1 MPGLVPALL
10 FLLLREIAV
19 TTSQSRQSLLM
30 TVASKLPLLIE
41 QAEELD
47 TMLRKIDSEE
57 AGKTEDDMRRRVER
71 WAESATNALEAAE
84 RLIAS
89 EPARA
94 LADAAIQ
101 LMLAV
106 SRAQIVAVSGLKDE
120 ERAAALAD
128 LERLLQSALPVV
140 ADAAGID
147 LANFGRA
154 YYADGRTDPFYR
166 GEALAT
172 AAEDAA
178 PHYDPIARLKAA
190 GFGS

>member
-1 MPGLVPALL
+1 MN
-10 FLLLREIAV
+10 
-19 TTSQSRQSLLM
+19 TTQPKQSLLM

-47 TMLRKIDSEE
+47 TMLRRIDNDE
-57 AGKTEDDMRRRVER
+57 AGKAEDEIRRRVER
-71 WAESATNALEAAE
+71 WADSATNGLEAAE

-106 SRAQIVAVSGLKDE
+106 SRAQILAVSSLEDG

-147 LANFGRA
+147 LSNYGRA
-154 YYADGRTDPFYR
+154 YYADHRTDPFYR
-166 GEALAT
+166 GEEIAAT
-172 AAEDAA
+172 EEEAAA
-178 PHYDPIARLKAA
+178 PHYDAMARLKAA

>member
-1 MPGLVPALL
+1 M
-10 FLLLREIAV
+10 
-19 TTSQSRQSLLM
+19 SQPKQSLLM

-47 TMLRKIDSEE
+47 TMLRKIDGEE
-57 AGKTEDDMRRRVER
+57 AGKTEDDIRRRVER
-71 WAESATNALEAAE
+71 WAESAANALDAAE

-128 LERLLQSALPVV
+128 LERLLQSALPIV

-147 LANFGRA
+147 LTNYGRA
-154 YYADGRTDPFYR
+154 YYADHRTDPFYR
-166 GEALAT
+166 GEPLA
-172 AAEDAA
+172 AAQDTAA
-178 PHYDPIARLKAA
+178 PHYDPVARLKAA

>member
-1 MPGLVPALL
+1 MN
-10 FLLLREIAV
+10 
-19 TTSQSRQSLLM
+19 TTQPKPSLLM
-30 TVASKLPLLIE
+30 TVASKLPLLIG

-47 TMLRKIDSEE
+47 TMLRQIDCEE
-57 AGKTEDDMRRRVER
+57 AGKTEDDLRRRVER
-71 WAESATNALEAAE
+71 WADSATCGLEAAE

-106 SRAQIVAVSGLKDE
+106 SRAQILAVSALSDQ

-128 LERLLQSALPVV
+128 LERLLQSALPIV

-147 LANFGRA
+147 LSDYGRS
-154 YYADGRTDPFYR
+154 YYADRRTDPFYR
-166 GEALAT
+166 GEPLAAT
-172 AAEDAA
+172 ATTDESSA
-178 PHYDPIARLKAA
+178 PHYDPVAKLKAA
-190 GFGS
+190 GFGT

>member
-1 MPGLVPALL
+1 
-10 FLLLREIAV
+10 
-19 TTSQSRQSLLM
+19 M

-57 AGKTEDDMRRRVER
+57 AGKTEDDIRRRVER

-94 LADAAIQ
+94 LADAAVQ

-106 SRAQIVAVSGLKDE
+106 SRAQIAAVSGLNDE

-128 LERLLQSALPVV
+128 LERLLQSALPIV

-147 LANFGRA
+147 LTNFGRA
-154 YYADGRTDPFYR
+154 YYADRRTDPFYR
-166 GEALAT
+166 GEPLAAAT
-172 AAEDAA
+172 AEDIAA
-178 PHYDPIARLKAA
+178 HYDPVARLRAA

>member
-1 MPGLVPALL
+1 
-10 FLLLREIAV
+10 
-19 TTSQSRQSLLM
+19 M

-57 AGKTEDDMRRRVER
+57 AGKTEDDLRRRIER
-71 WAESATNALEAAE
+71 WAGSASNALEAAE

-89 EPARA
+89 EPARG

-106 SRAQIVAVSGLKDE
+106 SRAQIVAVSGLNDE
-120 ERAAALAD
+120 ERAAALGD
-128 LERLLQSALPVV
+128 LERLLQSALPIV

-147 LANFGRA
+147 LASYGRA
-154 YYADGRTDPFYR
+154 YYADRRTDPFYR
-166 GEALAT
+166 GEPLA
-172 AAEDAA
+172 AAEDALM
-178 PHYDPIARLKAA
+178 PHYDPVARLKAA

>member
-1 MPGLVPALL
+1 M
-10 FLLLREIAV
+10 
-19 TTSQSRQSLLM
+19 S
-30 TVASKLPLLIE
+30 VAAKLPLLIE

-47 TMLRKIDSEE
+47 TMLSKLNGN
-57 AGKTEDDMRRRVER
+57 AGATEDDIRRRVER
-71 WAESATNALEAAE
+71 WAQSAANGLDAAE

-106 SRAQIVAVSGLKDE
+106 SRAQILAVSSLSDA

-147 LANFGRA
+147 LSNYGRA
-154 YYADGRTDPFYR
+154 YYADRRTDPFYR
-166 GEALAT
+166 GEPLGPAT
-172 AAEDAA
+172 SEEPAAT
-178 PHYDPIARLKAA
+178 HYDPVAKLRAA
-190 GFGS
+190 GFGG

>member
-1 MPGLVPALL
+1 
-10 FLLLREIAV
+10 
-19 TTSQSRQSLLM
+19 M

-57 AGKTEDDMRRRVER
+57 ASKTEDDIRRRVER
-71 WAESATNALEAAE
+71 WAESATNGLEAAE

-106 SRAQIVAVSGLKDE
+106 SRAQILAVSGLGDE

-128 LERLLQSALPVV
+128 LERLLQSALPIV

-147 LANFGRA
+147 LANYGRA
-154 YYADGRTDPFYR
+154 YYADRRTDPFYR
-166 GEALAT
+166 GEPLVA
-172 AAEDAA
+172 AAEDAAA
-178 PHYDPIARLKAA
+178 PHYDPVARLKAA

>member
-1 MPGLVPALL
+1 
-10 FLLLREIAV
+10 
-19 TTSQSRQSLLM
+19 M

-57 AGKTEDDMRRRVER
+57 ASKTEDDIRRRVER
-71 WAESATNALEAAE
+71 WAESATNGLEAAE

-106 SRAQIVAVSGLKDE
+106 SRAQILAVSGLQDH

-128 LERLLQSALPVV
+128 LERLLQSALPIV
-140 ADAAGID
+140 ADAAGLD
-147 LANFGRA
+147 LSNYGRA
-154 YYADGRTDPFYR
+154 YYADRRTDPFYR
-166 GEALAT
+166 GEPLVA
-172 AAEDAA
+172 AAEDSAT
-178 PHYDPIARLKAA
+178 PHYDPVARLKAA

>member
-1 MPGLVPALL
+1 
-10 FLLLREIAV
+10 
-19 TTSQSRQSLLM
+19 M

-57 AGKTEDDMRRRVER
+57 AGKTEDDIRRRVER
-71 WAESATNALEAAE
+71 WAESAANALEAAE

-106 SRAQIVAVSGLKDE
+106 SRAQIVAVSGLKDD
-120 ERAAALAD
+120 ERAAGLAD
-128 LERLLQSALPVV
+128 LERLLQSALPIV

-147 LANFGRA
+147 LTNYGRA
-154 YYADGRTDPFYR
+154 YYADRRTDPFYR
-166 GEALAT
+166 GEPLVA
-172 AAEDAA
+172 AAEDRVA
-178 PHYDPIARLKAA
+178 PHYDPVARLKAA